1 MHPLQGGSAL
11 LVGIQDEILRLH
23 SMGLLQPLLVD
34 QTTKKNIVWATDVY
48 RELGSEYGHNR
59 EILPN
64 LITGSHSSVI
74 KNRARKAMEQQSE
87 RTRKHAEVF
96 TPLWVCKKMISYAD
110 AMWFGKTDPFLDGDA
125 PSKRVSFPKRRK
137 WQRYV
142 DAKRL
147 EITCGEAPYLVNRYD
162 VSSGEI
168 LPIANRHGILDRKLR
183 VIDENTTTEAEW
195 LKWTLRAFQATYG
208 YEYQGD
214 NLLIARVNLLMTFE
228 DYLGSRWHRKPT
240 YKEYTKYI
248 RTITWNAWQMD
259 GLSNCIPYSWAADE
273 ARQTSLFDLLPVQS
287 KPQKTNKQSNLF
299 DPPSPS
305 KTANDLFDLCGDRSH
320 GDSAESKKM
329 CRLYNWRRKRQLDFS
344 TINAGSRIMKF
355 DFVIGNP
362 PYQENSVGNVNY
374 AQAIYHLFMDAAISV
389 SDKVELIH
397 PARFLFNAGTTP
409 KAWNKKKL
417 NDSHFKVLHYEPD
430 SSRVFPNVDIKG
442 GVAISYYDVT
452 QKYEPIEIFTAYD
465 EIRSIL
471 KKVKH
476 RRDFKTLADVI
487 SSTTTYQFTDLLHE
501 DYPDAISKLSKGHA
515 YDISTNIFQQ
525 LPEIFYDQ
533 KPEDGQCYIRLFGR
547 INNQRLYKWI
557 RKDYVRDNDIT
568 YKHKVIVPKA
578 NGSGALGEVL
588 TTPLIGEPL
597 IGFTETFI
605 SIGLVDTRE
614 EAEAILKYVKSK
626 FARTMLGI
634 LKVTQDNSS
643 KKWKYVPLQD
653 FTSQSDIDWS
663 QSIAEID
670 RQLYEKYGLAD
681 NEIEFI
687 ETHVKE
693 MV

>member
-1 MHPLQGGSAL
+1 M

-64 LITGSHSSVI
+64 LITGNHSSVI

-110 AMWFGKTDPFLDGDA
+110 AMWFGKTDAFLDGDA
-125 PSKRVSFPKRRK
+125 PSKRVTFPKRRK

-142 DAKRL
+142 DSKRL

-168 LPIANRHGILDRKLR
+168 LPIASRHGILDRKLR
-183 VIDENTTTEAEW
+183 VIDENTTTETEW
-195 LKWTLRAFQATYG
+195 LEWTLRAFQATYG

-240 YKEYTKYI
+240 YKEYNKYI

-287 KPQKTNKQSNLF
+287 KNQKTNKQSNLF
-299 DPPSPS
+299 DPPSPP
-305 KTANDLFDLCGDRSH
+305 KTTNDLFDLCGDRSH

-329 CRLYNWRRKRQLDFS
+329 CRLNNWRRKRQLDFS

-362 PYQENSVGNVNY
+362 PYQGETIGDNTTY
-374 AQAIYHLFMDAAISV
+374 APPIYHLFLDSAYAIADV
-389 SDKVELIH
+389 VEMIH
-397 PARFLFNAGTTP
+397 PARFLFNAGSTP
-409 KAWNKKKL
+409 KAWNHKML
-417 NDSHFKVLHYEPD
+417 NDEHFQILHYEPN
-430 SSRVFPNVDIKG
+430 SSEIFSNTDIKG
-442 GVAISYYDVT
+442 GIAISYHNI
-452 QKYEPIEIFTAYD
+452 KKRFEPIETFTSFP
-465 EIRSIL
+465 EINSVL
-471 KKVKH
+471 KKVSH
-476 RRDFKTLADVI
+476 REDFQSLSDIV
-487 SSTTTYQFTDLLHE
+487 SSRTTYRLTDDVHK
-501 DYPDAISKLSKGHA
+501 DYPNAISKLSKGHA
-515 YDISTNIFQQ
+515 YDMASNIFQR

-533 KPEDGQCYIRLFGR
+533 KPNDGKSYLKLFGR
-547 INNQRLYKWI
+547 QNNKRLYKWI
-557 RKDYVRDNDIT
+557 QKNYVQENEIT
-568 YKHKVIVPKA
+568 YKYKVMVPQA
-578 NGSGALGEVL
+578 NGSGALEEVL
-588 TTPLIGEPL
+588 STPLIGEPL

-626 FARTMLGI
+626 FARTMLGV
-634 LKVTQDNSS
+634 LKITQSNTR
-643 KKWKYVPLQD
+643 KTWRMVPLQD

-663 QSIAEID
+663 KSIADID

>member
-1 MHPLQGGSAL
+1 M

-64 LITGSHSSVI
+64 LITGNHSSVI

-110 AMWFGKTDPFLDGDA
+110 AMWFGKTDAFLDGDA
-125 PSKRVSFPKRRK
+125 PSKRVTFPKRRK

-142 DAKRL
+142 DSKRL

-168 LPIANRHGILDRKLR
+168 LPIASRHGILDRKLR
-183 VIDENTTTEAEW
+183 VIDENTTTETEW
-195 LKWTLRAFQATYG
+195 LEWTLRAFQATYG

-240 YKEYTKYI
+240 YKEYNKYI

-287 KPQKTNKQSNLF
+287 KNQKTNKQSNLF
-299 DPPSPS
+299 DPPSPP
-305 KTANDLFDLCGDRSH
+305 KTTNDLFDLCGDRSH

-329 CRLYNWRRKRQLDFS
+329 CRLNNWRRKRQLDFS

-362 PYQENSVGNVNY
+362 PYQGECVGNMNF
-374 AQAIYHLFMDAAISV
+374 APAIYHLFIDAAIKV
-389 SDKVELIH
+389 SDRVELIH
-397 PARFLFNAGTTP
+397 PARFLFNAGSTP
-409 KAWNKKKL
+409 KAWNQKML
-417 NDSHFKVLHYEPD
+417 NDEHFKVLDFEME
-430 SSRVFPNVDIKG
+430 SCKIFPNTDIKG
-442 GVAISYYDVT
+442 GVAITYYDANQNFGAIGTFVVYPELMSIMRKT
-452 QKYEPIEIFTAYD
+452 Q
-465 EIRSIL
+465 
-471 KKVKH
+471 
-476 RRDFKTLADVI
+476 
-487 SSTTTYQFTDLLHE
+487 
-501 DYPDAISKLSKGHA
+501 KLSKFTLDEIVTNRGTYRFSNLA
-515 YDISTNIFQQ
+515 YEEE
-525 LPEIFYDQ
+525 PEEMKKVTDSRVLSAAFERFPKFFFDNHPQ
-533 KPEDGQCYIRLFGR
+533 DNKEYIRIYGKENGDR
-547 INNQRLYKWI
+547 VYKWI
-557 RKDYVRDNDIT
+557 RKDYVEDNLNL
-568 YKHKVIVPKA
+568 YKYKIMVPTS

-588 TTPLIGEPL
+588 STPLIGEPL

-626 FARTMLGI
+626 FARTMLGV
-634 LKVTQDNSS
+634 LKITQSNTR
-643 KKWKYVPLQD
+643 KTWRMVPLQD

-663 QSIAEID
+663 KSIADID

>member
-1 MHPLQGGSAL
+1 
-11 LVGIQDEILRLH
+11 
-23 SMGLLQPLLVD
+23 MGLLQPLLVD

-48 RELGSEYGHNR
+48 HELGSEYGHNR

-64 LITGSHSSVI
+64 LITGNHSSVI

-110 AMWFGKTDPFLDGDA
+110 AMWFGKTDAFLDGDA
-125 PSKRVSFPKRRK
+125 PSKRVTFPKRRK

-142 DAKRL
+142 DSKRL

-195 LKWTLRAFQATYG
+195 LEWTLRAFQATYG

-240 YKEYTKYI
+240 YKEYNKYI

-287 KPQKTNKQSNLF
+287 KHQKTNKQSNLF
-299 DPPSPS
+299 DPPSPP

-329 CRLYNWRRKRQLDFS
+329 CRLNNWRRKRQLDFS

-362 PYQENSVGNVNY
+362 PYQDETIGDNKNF
-374 AQAIYHLFMDAAISV
+374 APPIYHLFLDSAYSIADV
-389 SDKVELIH
+389 VEMIH
-397 PARFLFNAGTTP
+397 PARFLFNAGSTP
-409 KAWNKKKL
+409 KAWNQKML
-417 NDSHFKVLHYEPD
+417 NDEHFQILHYEPN
-430 SSRVFPNVDIKG
+430 SSEIFPNTDIKG
-442 GVAISYYDVT
+442 GIAISYHNI
-452 QKYEPIEIFTAYD
+452 KKRFEPIETFTAFP
-465 EIRSIL
+465 EINSVL
-471 KKVKH
+471 KKVSH
-476 RRDFKTLADVI
+476 RKDFQSLSEIV
-487 SSTTTYQFTDLLHE
+487 SSQTTYRLTDDVHK

-515 YDISTNIFQQ
+515 YDISTNTFQQ

-533 KPEDGQCYIRLFGR
+533 KPEDGQRYIRLFGR

-568 YKHKVIVPKA
+568 YKYKVMVPKA